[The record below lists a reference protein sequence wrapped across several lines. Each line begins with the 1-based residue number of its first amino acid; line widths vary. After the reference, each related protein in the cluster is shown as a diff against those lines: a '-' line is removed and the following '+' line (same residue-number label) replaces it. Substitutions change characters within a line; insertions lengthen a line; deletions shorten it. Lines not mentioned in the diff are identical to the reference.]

1 MPLMTWNSSL
11 SVGVRALDQQHL
23 RLVDTLNELHDAM
36 KVGKANNI
44 TGPLLKSLTAY
55 TRDHFAA
62 EEALLNQTRYP
73 KLAEHRLKH
82 RGLTS
87 EVESYVA
94 RLERGEM
101 TLSLQLLNFLK
112 TWLTTH
118 IKQEDREYSVWLNQ
132 HGIS

>member
-36 KVGKANNI
+36 KIGKANHI

-62 EEALLNQTRYP
+62 EEALLNKTRYP

-82 RGLTS
+82 RNLTT
-87 EVESYVA
+87 EVESYVV
-94 RLERGEM
+94 RLDRGEM
-101 TLSLQLLNFLK
+101 TLGLQLLSFLK
-112 TWLTTH
+112 AWLTSH
-118 IKQEDREYSVWLNQ
+118 IMQEDREYGAWLNQ
-132 HGIS
+132 HGID